1 MLCKEV
7 PPGRA
12 SICMR
17 RKMPISRP
25 HRSIELQH
33 EMANAAG
40 LAAVR
45 DNANV
50 MELTGLSFL
59 GSQRGAS
66 GGRTFRAANP
76 ATGEALGPAYHSA
89 TSAELDE
96 AGRLAAEAFES
107 YSKASGKAK
116 AAFLRLCAD
125 GFDAR
130 KQDLAERAHLETAL
144 PMPRLLGEVGRTSGQ
159 LRLFA
164 SVAEEG
170 SWVQA
175 RIDPAL
181 PDRQPMP
188 RPDLRSMLRPLGPV
202 AVFGASNFPLA
213 FSVAGGDTASALAAG
228 CPVVVK
234 AHPAHPGTSEIAAE
248 IITEAVAA
256 EGLHAGVFTM
266 VFDAGVE
273 IGSALVQHPLIKAV
287 AFTGSLKAG
296 RALMDLA
303 AARPQPI
310 PCFTEMSSGNPVF
323 VLPSALRKGP
333 VELAKSL
340 FGSFTLGAGQF
351 CTKPGIVLMPEAAEG
366 ESFLDELKSLV
377 EKSQPFTLLTAGIA
391 KQYKSAME
399 ERARQT
405 TLAARAVSESA
416 SGYSATAGLFETTGQ
431 EFLYEPMRGK
441 GEQSL
446 ADEIFGPN
454 TLLVRCDKYDLMMIA
469 RSLDGHLTAT
479 ILGDEEDLV
488 AHRELV
494 EVLEQKAGRLIVNG
508 FPTGVEVTHAMVHG
522 GPYTSA
528 SDPRFT
534 SVGSQAIYRF
544 AKPVCFQNFPQA
556 LLPAEL
562 QDGNPL
568 GIRRLRDG
576 KPE

>member
-1 MLCKEV
+1 
-7 PPGRA
+7 
-12 SICMR
+12 
-17 RKMPISRP
+17 
-25 HRSIELQH
+25 
-33 EMANAAG
+33 
-40 LAAVR
+40 
-45 DNANV
+45 

-59 GSQRGAS
+59 GNKRGAT
-66 GGRTFRAANP
+66 GGRTFQAANP
-76 ATGEALGPAYHSA
+76 ASGEAVGPVYHSA
-89 TSAELDE
+89 TVAELDQ
-96 AGRLAAEAFES
+96 AVRLAAEAFES
-107 YSKASGKAK
+107 YSKASGKGK
-116 AAFLRLCAD
+116 AAFLRRCAD

-130 KQDLAERAHLETAL
+130 KQELAERANLETAL
-144 PMPRLLGEVGRTSGQ
+144 PITPRLVGEIARTAGQ

-164 SVAEEG
+164 SMVEEG

-181 PDRQPMP
+181 PERQPLP
-188 RPDLRSMLRPLGPV
+188 RVDLRSMLRPLGPV

-248 IITEAVAA
+248 IISEAVAA
-256 EGLHAGVFTM
+256 EGLHRGVFTM
-266 VFDAGVE
+266 VYDAGVE

-303 AARPQPI
+303 AARPTPI

-333 VELAKSL
+333 AELAKNL
-340 FGSFTLGAGQF
+340 FGSVTLGAGQM
-351 CTKPGIVLMPEAAEG
+351 CTKPGIVLVPEAAEG
-366 ESFLDELKSLV
+366 QQFFEELKSLV
-377 EKSQPFTLLTAGIA
+377 EKAQPFTLLTAGIA
-391 KQYKSAME
+391 KAYGSATN
-399 ERARQT
+399 ERAGQIP
-405 TLAARAVSESA
+405 LAAAAAVAEAPGFAAHSK
-416 SGYSATAGLFETTGQ
+416 LFTVRLDKLIGQ
-431 EFLYEPMRGK
+431 PE
-441 GEQSL
+441 L
-446 ADEIFGPN
+446 ADEIFGPD
-454 TLLVRCDKYDLMMIA
+454 TLLVHCDTTQDYVRAA
-469 RSLDGHLTAT
+469 RSLDGHLTAS
-479 ILGDEEDLV
+479 ILGDEEDLI

-508 FPTGVEVTHAMVHG
+508 FPTGVEVAHAMVHG
-522 GPYTSA
+522 GPYPST

-562 QDGNPL
+562 QDANPL

-576 KPE
+576 NPE